1 MFDCTRC
8 FGYWCSKPWCTQRY
22 FFHMCWLENTSDH
35 VDFFFDRGKHTFYR
49 KLNIRSQGSHNRKTK
64 RKEKKGKTML
74 GFQLTRNVLASTTSW
89 EPETRAELQKQK
101 SSKRTLS
108 NKPSRNW
115 KKGNHSRRLL
125 ADNAFNLH
133 VIRLTPEILQ
143 PSLQS
148 LEVLI

>member
-35 VDFFFDRGKHTFYR
+35 VDFFFLTEVNPPFIESSTSDHKVAITGKQ
-49 KLNIRSQGSHNRKTK
+49 KGK
-64 RKEKKGKTML
+64 RKKEKR
-74 GFQLTRNVLASTTSW
+74 FQLTRNVLASTTSW

-101 SSKRTLS
+101 SSKRTLL

-115 KKGNHSRRLL
+115 KKGNHLRRLL